1 MASDTQTKLLLLV
14 ISILLSGIAAG
25 VGWTFK
31 TVYYLDKT
39 VVAMK
44 QHLVDGGW
52 NPVALG
58 PKSKSEKEA
67 GPVPAKA
74 AK

>member
-1 MASDTQTKLLLLV
+1 MAHDTQTKLLLLV

-31 TVYYLDKT
+31 TVYYMDKS

-44 QHLVDGGW
+44 QHLVDQGW
-52 NPVALG
+52 HPVAIE
-58 PKSKSEKEA
+58 KSAKGKDGA
-67 GPVPAKA
+67 MVPAKA

>member
-1 MASDTQTKLLLLV
+1 MASDTHTKLLLLV

-31 TVYYLDKT
+31 TVYYLDKS

-44 QHLVDGGW
+44 QHLVDQGW
-52 NPVALG
+52 HPVAIE
-58 PKSKSEKEA
+58 KSAKGKDSA
-67 GPVPAKA
+67 MMPAKA

>member
-31 TVYYLDKT
+31 TVYYLDKS
-39 VVAMK
+39 VVAIK
-44 QHLVDGGW
+44 QHLVDQGW
-52 NPVALG
+52 HPVAI
-58 PKSKSEKEA
+58 EKA
-67 GPVPAKA
+67 ARGKDKGPVPAKA